1 MPILEPKIEQYLNDL
16 LPERESVVQ
25 EMEEYAEAN
34 NFPIVGPLVGR
45 LCYQIV
51 KSINAKRIFEMGSGF
66 GYSTYWLA
74 RGLAGDGKIIF
85 TEYSQENIKRAE
97 DFLGKT
103 QALDKVEIIHGD
115 AIEALENRDEEFD
128 LILNDIDKEYYP
140 KSLKVIL
147 PRLRKGGIL
156 ITDNLIWNARVV
168 EAEPDTQTR
177 GIMEYTKMIYDSP
190 DLWTTIIPLRDG
202 VGISYKLN

>member
-103 QALDKVEIIHGD
+103 QVLDKVEIIHGD

>member
-34 NFPIVGPLVGR
+34 QFPIVGPLVGR
-45 LCYQIV
+45 LCYQMV
-51 KSINAKRIFEMGSGF
+51 RSINAKRIFEMGSGF

-85 TEYSQENIKRAE
+85 TEYSQENIKLAK

-103 QALDKVEIIHGD
+103 QVLDKVEIIHGD

-128 LILNDIDKEYYP
+128 LIMNDIDKEYYP

-147 PRLRKGGIL
+147 SRLRKGGIL

-190 DLWTTIIPLRDG
+190 DFLTTIIPLRDG
-202 VGISYKLN
+202 VGVSLKL

>member
-16 LPERESVVQ
+16 LPERESVVR
-25 EMEEYAEAN
+25 EMEKYAEAN
-34 NFPIVGPLVGR
+34 QFPIVGPLVGR
-45 LCYQIV
+45 LCYQMV
-51 KSINAKRIFEMGSGF
+51 RSINAKRIFEMGSGF

-85 TEYSQENIKRAE
+85 TEYSQENIKLAQ
-97 DFLGKT
+97 DFLGRT
-103 QALDKVEIIHGD
+103 RVLDKVEIIHGD

-128 LILNDIDKEYYP
+128 LIMNDIDKEYYP
-140 KSLKVIL
+140 KSLEVIL

-156 ITDNLIWNARVV
+156 ITDNLIWSGRVV
-168 EAEPDTQTR
+168 EAEQDAQTR
-177 GIMEYTKMIYDSP
+177 GILGYTKMLYASP

-202 VGISYKLN
+202 VGVSLKL

>member
-1 MPILEPKIEQYLNDL
+1 MPILEPQIEQYLNDL
-16 LPERESVVQ
+16 LPERNRVVR
-25 EMEEYAEAN
+25 EMEEYAAAN
-34 NFPIVGPLVGR
+34 NFPIVGPMVGR
-45 LCYQIV
+45 LCYQMV

-74 RGLAGDGKIIF
+74 KGLPDDGKVIF
-85 TEYSQENIKRAE
+85 TEYSPNNIKLAE
-97 DFLGKT
+97 DFLGRT
-103 QALDKVEIIHGD
+103 NVLHKVEIIQGD
-115 AIEALENRDEEFD
+115 AIERLEKMDGEFD

-140 KSLKVIL
+140 KSLGIIL

-156 ITDNLIWNARVV
+156 ITDNLIWSGRVV
-168 EAEPDTQTR
+168 EAEPDAQTR
-177 GIMEYTKMIYDSP
+177 SIMEYTKMIYDSP

>member
-74 RGLAGDGKIIF
+74 RGVAGDGKIIF

-97 DFLGKT
+97 DFLGKA
-103 QALDKVEIIHGD
+103 QVLDKVEIIHGD

-168 EAEPDTQTR
+168 EAEPDAQTR
-177 GIMEYTKMIYDSP
+177 SIMEYTKMIYDSP

>member
-103 QALDKVEIIHGD
+103 QVLDKVEIIHGD
-115 AIEALENRDEEFD
+115 AMEALENRDEEFD

-168 EAEPDTQTR
+168 EAEPDAQTR
-177 GIMEYTKMIYDSP
+177 SIMEYTKMIYDSP

>member
-34 NFPIVGPLVGR
+34 QFPIVGPLVGR
-45 LCYQIV
+45 LCYQMV
-51 KSINAKRIFEMGSGF
+51 RSINAKRIFEMGSGF

-85 TEYSQENIKRAE
+85 TEYSQENIKLAE
-97 DFLGKT
+97 DFLEKT
-103 QALDKVEIIHGD
+103 QVLDKVEIIHGD

-128 LILNDIDKEYYP
+128 LIMNDIDKEYYP

-147 PRLRKGGIL
+147 SRLRKGGIL

-177 GIMEYTKMIYDSP
+177 SIMEYTKMIYDSP

>member
-1 MPILEPKIEQYLNDL
+1 MPILQPKIEQYLNDL

-34 NFPIVGPLVGR
+34 QFPIVGPLVGR
-45 LCYQIV
+45 LCYQMV
-51 KSINAKRIFEMGSGF
+51 RSINAKRIFEMGSGF

-74 RGLAGDGKIIF
+74 RGLTGDGKIVF
-85 TEYSQENIKRAE
+85 TEYSQENIKLAT

-103 QALDKVEIIHGD
+103 QVLDKVEIIHGD

-128 LILNDIDKEYYP
+128 LIMNDIDKEYYP

-147 PRLRKGGIL
+147 SRLRKGGIL
-156 ITDNLIWNARVV
+156 ITDNLIWNGRVV
-168 EAEPDTQTR
+168 AADPDTQTQS
-177 GIMEYTKMIYDSP
+177 IMEYTKMIYDSP
-190 DLWTTIIPLRDG
+190 DLYTTIIPLRDG
-202 VGISYKLN
+202 VGVSLKL

>member
-103 QALDKVEIIHGD
+103 LVLDKVEIIHGD
-115 AIEALENRDEEFD
+115 AIEALDNRDEEFD
-128 LILNDIDKEYYP
+128 LIMNDIDKEYYP

-168 EAEPDTQTR
+168 EAEPDAQTR
-177 GIMEYTKMIYDSP
+177 SIMEYTKMIYDSP

>member
-97 DFLGKT
+97 YF
-103 QALDKVEIIHGD
+103 
-115 AIEALENRDEEFD
+115 
-128 LILNDIDKEYYP
+128 
-140 KSLKVIL
+140 
-147 PRLRKGGIL
+147 
-156 ITDNLIWNARVV
+156 
-168 EAEPDTQTR
+168 
-177 GIMEYTKMIYDSP
+177 
-190 DLWTTIIPLRDG
+190 
-202 VGISYKLN
+202 

>member
-1 MPILEPKIEQYLNDL
+1 MPVLEPKIEQYLSDL
-16 LPERESVVQ
+16 LPERNRVVR

-34 NFPIVGPLVGR
+34 NFPIVGPMVGR
-45 LCYQIV
+45 LCYQMV

-74 RGLAGDGKIIF
+74 KGLPDDGKIIF
-85 TEYSQENIKRAE
+85 TEYSPDNIKLAK
-97 DFLGKT
+97 DFLGR
-103 QALDKVEIIHGD
+103 ARVLDKVEIIQGD
-115 AIEALENRDEEFD
+115 AIERLEKMDGEFD
-128 LILNDIDKEYYP
+128 LIMNDIDKEYYP
-140 KSLKVIL
+140 KSLEVIL

-156 ITDNLIWNARVV
+156 ITDNLIWSGRVA
-168 EAEPDTQTR
+168 EAEPDAQTR
-177 GIMEYTKMIYDSP
+177 SIIEYTKMLYDSP

>member
-1 MPILEPKIEQYLNDL
+1 MPILGPKIEQYLNDL

-103 QALDKVEIIHGD
+103 QVLDKVEIIHGD

-168 EAEPDTQTR
+168 EAEPDAQTR

>member
-97 DFLGKT
+97 DFLGE
-103 QALDKVEIIHGD
+103 ALVLDKVEIIHGD

-168 EAEPDTQTR
+168 EAEPDAQTR
-177 GIMEYTKMIYDSP
+177 SIMEYTKMIYDSP

>member
-1 MPILEPKIEQYLNDL
+1 MSILEPKIEQYLNDL
-16 LPERESVVQ
+16 LPERNRVVR

-34 NFPIVGPLVGR
+34 NFPIVGPMVGR
-45 LCYQIV
+45 LCYQMV

-85 TEYSQENIKRAE
+85 TEYSQENIKRTE

-103 QALDKVEIIHGD
+103 QVLTKVEIIHGD

-168 EAEPDTQTR
+168 EAEPDAQTR
-177 GIMEYTKMIYDSP
+177 SIMEYTKMIYDSP

>member
-85 TEYSQENIKRAE
+85 TEYSQENIKLAE

-103 QALDKVEIIHGD
+103 QVLDKVEIIHGD

>member
-103 QALDKVEIIHGD
+103 QVLDKVEIIHGD

-128 LILNDIDKEYYP
+128 LIINDIDKEYYP

-168 EAEPDTQTR
+168 EAEPDAQTR
-177 GIMEYTKMIYDSP
+177 SIMEYTKMIYDSP

>member
-103 QALDKVEIIHGD
+103 QVLDKVEIIHGD

-128 LILNDIDKEYYP
+128 LIMNDIDKEYYP

-147 PRLRKGGIL
+147 SKLRKGGIL